1 MLKKLSQFPTLTVVL
16 LLIVGIFPAQAQ
28 DTTTVTMAVPTFLSD
43 TLRDPIATFN
53 EDNADIQ
60 IELVTAQA
68 PNLGGDQTTEEYLD
82 NMAEYASE
90 ADIVLLS
97 GLNQPLVLPTRAGYF
112 LDMNSLVSADPD
124 FSEDDFFAAL
134 WESFQWEGGLWAM
147 PVSGDVTGLVYD
159 PAAFEEAGL
168 PVPSESWTLTDFTAA
183 AEEFAT
189 YDDEG
194 NVTEAGVQLYTPITS
209 ALVTMAEATLYD
221 PLAIDIDPEFDVPA
235 LQDIV
240 SQWID
245 ITDDDLVS
253 PASGG
258 GLQLPPLSIAP
269 SSLTGIGEFSGTEY
283 GFAPLPGGNTFVTPQ
298 GLAISAGTQNAEAA
312 YQVVKYM
319 TSDLAAQQAFIGAPI
334 PARRSL
340 FGQELEGDGT
350 SEITLSLPEAIQE
363 QVLTLIESARPN
375 SELLL
380 SNYLFD
386 ALSAIRD
393 DDASVESALQEAE
406 LNAEDALQLAAE
418 RDGAVTV
425 AVPTQTPQRQIEEG
439 QVSLSFG
446 YFTFGNEIPR
456 RSQLEDYIS
465 TYIENSDAVGDITL
479 DRISVLAGDQE
490 LADYADRV
498 DCFYH
503 PTNLVPDEDLSL
515 LLPLDPLI
523 ASDTQ
528 LTRDDFVADT
538 LLSVQDT
545 DRTYALPLHIQPE
558 VLLYDAEQFEQA
570 GVDIPQPGWD
580 ISAFEQTLRGL
591 AENSADNEAPFRPG
605 GSPGTTF
612 QALIVAYGGL
622 PVDYSTSP
630 PTLDYTSEA
639 NINAIRDVLELAKDG
654 LINYN
659 ALGADLSFGGFGGGG
674 ENPPLTSQVL
684 TPLFEG
690 LFSNNENLSITTY
703 PQGTD
708 YTVLTYTIGAGYITS
723 STNNAAAC
731 YDFLSNLSGQPQLL
745 TGVPARQSQLDNAAL
760 ADSTNATSGFYTT
773 YAEQLQAPNRVT
785 IPSAIFS
792 TAEEINGTLLTLWL
806 YQAMDA
812 YVLEDASLET
822 ELAEAEEFSRA
833 YLQCTAEIAPYDPNT
848 GTDIEYVQEFAQC
861 AVQVDP
867 EQESIFGPILNQ
879 GGGN

>member
-1 MLKKLSQFPTLTVVL
+1 
-16 LLIVGIFPAQAQ
+16 
-28 DTTTVTMAVPTFLSD
+28 MAVPTFYAD

-53 EDNADIQ
+53 DDNPGIQ
-60 IELVTAQA
+60 IELVSAQA
-68 PNLGGDQTTEEYLD
+68 PTFGGDQAIDEYLD
-82 NMAEYASE
+82 NMADYASE
-90 ADIVLLS
+90 ADILLLS
-97 GLNQPLVLPTRAGYF
+97 GLNQPLALPTRAGYF

-124 FSEDDFFAAL
+124 FSEDEFFQAL
-134 WESFQWEGGLWAM
+134 WQSFQWEGGLWAM

-159 PAAFEEAGL
+159 PSAFEEAGL
-168 PVPSESWTLTDFTAA
+168 PVPSDNWSLTEFRSA
-183 AEEFAT
+183 AEAFAT
-189 YDDEG
+189 YDDDG
-194 NVTEAGVQLYTPITS
+194 NVTEAGVQTYTPIAS
-209 ALVTMAEATLYD
+209 VLVTVADATLYD

-235 LQDIV
+235 LQDII

-253 PASGG
+253 AASGG
-258 GLQLPPLSIAP
+258 GLELPPLAIAP
-269 SSLTGIGEFSGTEY
+269 SSLTGLGEFTGTEY
-283 GFAPLPGGNTFVTPQ
+283 GFAPLPGGDTFVTPQ

-340 FGQELEGDGT
+340 FGQELEGDDT
-350 SEITLSLPEAIQE
+350 PQITLSLPQAIEE
-363 QVLTLIESARPN
+363 QVLTFIESARPN
-375 SELLL
+375 SDLLF

-386 ALSAIRD
+386 ALTAIRE

-406 LNAEDALQLAAE
+406 LNAEDALQVAAE

-425 AVPTQTPQRQIEEG
+425 AVPTQVPQRQIDEG
-439 QVSLSFG
+439 EVALTFG

-465 TYIENSDAVGDITL
+465 TYLENSDAAGDITL

-523 ASDTQ
+523 ASDLQ
-528 LTRDDFVADT
+528 LNRDDFVADT
-538 LLSVQDT
+538 LVSVQDT

-558 VLLYDAEQFEQA
+558 VMLYDAEQFEQA
-570 GVDIPQPGWD
+570 NVDTPQPGWD

-591 AENSADNEAPFRPG
+591 AENSADDEAPFRPG
-605 GSPGTTF
+605 GSPGTTY
-612 QALIVAYGGL
+612 QTLIVAYGGL
-622 PVDYSTSP
+622 PIDYSTSP

-639 NINAIRDVLELAKDG
+639 NVNAIRDVLDLAKEG

-659 ALGADLSFGGFGGGG
+659 ALGADLSFGGFGGGA
-674 ENPPLTSQVL
+674 EDPPLTSQVL

-690 LFSNNENLSITTY
+690 LFNNDDSLNITTY

-745 TGVPARQSQLDNAAL
+745 TGVPARQSQLETAAL
-760 ADSTNATSGFYTT
+760 DESINTTGDFYTT
-773 YAEQLQAPNRVT
+773 YADQLQAPNRVS
-785 IPSAIFS
+785 IPSSVFTS
-792 TAEEINGTLLTLWL
+792 TDEINGTLLALWL

-812 YVLEDASLET
+812 YVLEDANLET
-822 ELAEAEEFSRA
+822 ELAEAEELSQA
-833 YLQCTAEIAPYDPNT
+833 YLQCTAEIPPYDPNT
-848 GTDIEYVQEFAQC
+848 GTDIEYVQQFAEC

-867 EQESIFGPILNQ
+867 AQESIFGPVLNQ
-879 GGGN
+879 GGDS